1 MKKWLFQFSLL
12 RHECNYLFC
21 MSTYFFKSYWIESTP
36 SILEVTPCD
45 WQLKRATVF
54 YYSICTIKSTFLLKP
69 VFTLHV
75 IEHLF
80 HLLKCN
86 VSQKKKS
93 GRGQLEKIARLKR
106 FFRKKKKITSFS
118 KAYFIKNNFATLKIS
133 TGFLSSEVVCG
144 HITQKNKERPTFSLK

>member
-21 MSTYFFKSYWIESTP
+21 MSTYFFKSYWIGSTP

-86 VSQKKKS
+86 VSQKKKKWERLVGKNS
-93 GRGQLEKIARLKR
+93 KVEKVLQE
-106 FFRKKKKITSFS
+106 KKKRSHHFQKHTSSKITLPCWKYLQGSF
-118 KAYFIKNNFATLKIS
+118 L
-133 TGFLSSEVVCG
+133 
-144 HITQKNKERPTFSLK
+144 QKWYVDILHRKTKKDLLLV

>member
-1 MKKWLFQFSLL
+1 
-12 RHECNYLFC
+12 

-36 SILEVTPCD
+36 NILEVTPCD

-86 VSQKKKS
+86 VSQKKKKNLLS
-93 GRGQLEKIARLKR
+93 VAKL
-106 FFRKKKKITSFS
+106 FREEELHMMQYS
-118 KAYFIKNNFATLKIS
+118 
-133 TGFLSSEVVCG
+133 
-144 HITQKNKERPTFSLK
+144 